1 MAVERG
7 GRGGQGSPCVGQ
19 SIEQTGLRTVTKVTL
34 FRVVRGQEV
43 FDKPTPHFVLLA
55 DDVLYFAGTVSDMTA
70 VFAMQGLVPDTDQVE
85 KIVGRLRSRCVVQV
99 VISNSS
105 SLTTRAVRDIRFRH
119 KVGGRA
125 LICACGRA
133 LISAPHARHQV
144 FWGIANAVHVAGVE
158 SRSVRGGGGRA
169 ARWLRHARSPTAQ
182 YNAAIVAVHRYG
194 QRLQGPIADLVL
206 QPGDTLLL
214 EATRAFVKYHSEDQV
229 RMSPQHGA
237 GGDGAT
243 A

>member
-158 SRSVRGGGGRA
+158 SRSVRGGAG
-169 ARWLRHARSPTAQ
+169 ARHDGCVMRGLPRRSTTLPSSRFIATASACRARSPTWC
-182 YNAAIVAVHRYG
+182 YSPAIPCYSKRRG
-194 QRLQGPIADLVL
+194 RL
-206 QPGDTLLL
+206 
-214 EATRAFVKYHSEDQV
+214 
-229 RMSPQHGA
+229 
-237 GGDGAT
+237 
-243 A
+243 